1 MSQPTTTKYPA
12 EFKERAVK
20 LAVESEQPIAQ
31 TARDLGVN
39 ENTLHTWIGKYHR
52 AERQEKEG
60 NDEHLYEELKRL
72 RKENARLKEEREI
85 LIKKGGGVLC
95 ATAAV
100 KYAWMHQQQ
109 AEFPVSRLCRTLA
122 VSRSG
127 YYEWLGR
134 PPSTQAADQQLQEKV
149 QRYFTQGRG
158 TYGTRRIKHLLAQ
171 EGLQV
176 SRRRIGRVLAQAGL
190 RCKTRRRCKA
200 PIAAGQAQTVAPNQL
215 NREFTVKEPD
225 TVYVGDIT
233 YLPTGEGWLYLAVVL
248 DLCSRAVVGWSM
260 ADHMRAEL
268 VNQALAM
275 AIYQRRP
282 ATGLIMHTDRGSQY
296 GADSY
301 QQLLVQH
308 GIQPSMSRKGN
319 CWDNA
324 VAESFFHTLKTE
336 LTYLEDF
343 DTREQAQTVVF
354 EYIEVFYNRQR
365 CHSANGYLAP
375 LAYEQV
381 LQTNGIFCPEKC

>member
-1 MSQPTTTKYPA
+1 
-12 EFKERAVK
+12 
-20 LAVESEQPIAQ
+20 
-31 TARDLGVN
+31 
-39 ENTLHTWIGKYHR
+39 
-52 AERQEKEG
+52 
-60 NDEHLYEELKRL
+60 
-72 RKENARLKEEREI
+72 
-85 LIKKGGGVLC
+85 
-95 ATAAV
+95 
-100 KYAWMHQQQ
+100 
-109 AEFPVSRLCRTLA
+109 VSRLCRILA
-122 VSRSG
+122 VSRGG

-134 PPSTQAADQQLQEKV
+134 PPSTQAAADQQLQEKV
-149 QRYFTQGRG
+149 QRYFTQGHG
-158 TYGTRRIKHLLAQ
+158 TYGTRRLKHLLAQ

-190 RCKTRRRCKA
+190 RCKTRRQFKA
-200 PIAAGQAQTVAPNQL
+200 PIAAGQTQTVAPNQL
-215 NREFTVKEPD
+215 NRDFTVKEPD

-233 YLPTGEGWLYLAVVL
+233 YLPRGEGWLYLAVVL
-248 DLCSRAVVGWSM
+248 DLCSRVVVGWSM

-268 VNQALAM
+268 VNQVLAM

-282 ATGLIMHTDRGSQY
+282 ATGRIMHTDRGSQY

-324 VAESFFHTLKTE
+324 VAESFFHTLKPE

-381 LQTNGIFCPEKC
+381 LQTNGILCPEKC

>member
-1 MSQPTTTKYPA
+1 M
-12 EFKERAVK
+12 
-20 LAVESEQPIAQ
+20 
-31 TARDLGVN
+31 
-39 ENTLHTWIGKYHR
+39 
-52 AERQEKEG
+52 
-60 NDEHLYEELKRL
+60 
-72 RKENARLKEEREI
+72 
-85 LIKKGGGVLC
+85 
-95 ATAAV
+95 
-100 KYAWMHQQQ
+100 KYAWMHQQHT
-109 AEFPVSRLCRTLA
+109 EFTVSRMCRLLE

-127 YYEWLGR
+127 YYEWLSR
-134 PPSTQAADQQLQEKV
+134 PPRPQIEADQQVQDKV
-149 QRYFTQGRG
+149 QHYFAQGRG

-190 RCKTRRRCKA
+190 RCKTRRKFKA
-200 PIAAGQAQTVAPNQL
+200 PMASGQAQVVAPNQL
-215 NREFTVKEPD
+215 NREFAVPAPD

-233 YLPTGEGWLYLAVVL
+233 YLPTDEGWLYLAVVL

-268 VNQALAM
+268 VNQALIM
-275 AIYQRRP
+275 AICQRQP
-282 ATGLIMHTDRGSQY
+282 AAGLLMHTDRGSQY

-301 QQLLVQH
+301 RQILRQH
-308 GIQPSMSRKGN
+308 GMQPSMSRKGN

-336 LTYLEDF
+336 LIHPEDF
-343 DTREQAQTVVF
+343 NTHEQAQTAVF

-375 LAYEQV
+375 LAYEQA
-381 LQTNGIFCPEKC
+381 LKTYESLCPEKC

>member
-1 MSQPTTTKYPA
+1 
-12 EFKERAVK
+12 
-20 LAVESEQPIAQ
+20 
-31 TARDLGVN
+31 
-39 ENTLHTWIGKYHR
+39 
-52 AERQEKEG
+52 
-60 NDEHLYEELKRL
+60 
-72 RKENARLKEEREI
+72 
-85 LIKKGGGVLC
+85 
-95 ATAAV
+95 
-100 KYAWMHQQQ
+100 
-109 AEFPVSRLCRTLA
+109 VSRMCRLLA

-134 PPSTQAADQQLQEKV
+134 PPHTHSDADQQVQAKV
-149 QRYFTQGRG
+149 QHYFARGRG
-158 TYGTRRIKHLLAQ
+158 TYGTRRIKRLLAQ

-176 SRRRIGRVLAQAGL
+176 SRRRIGRLLTQAGL
-190 RCKTRRRCKA
+190 CCKTRRKFKA
-200 PIAAGQAQTVAPNQL
+200 PRVSGQAQTIAPNQL
-215 NREFTVKEPD
+215 NREFTVQAPD

-260 ADHMRAEL
+260 ANHMRAEL

-275 AIYQRRP
+275 AICQRRP
-282 ATGLIMHTDRGSQY
+282 AAGLIMHTDRGSQY

-301 QQLLVQH
+301 RQLLSQH
-308 GIQPSMSRKGN
+308 AIQPSMSRKGN

-336 LTYLEDF
+336 LVYLEDF
-343 DTREQAQTVVF
+343 KTHEQTQTAVF

-375 LAYEQV
+375 LVYEQT
-381 LQTNGIFCPEKC
+381 LKTNEILCPEKG

>member
-1 MSQPTTTKYPA
+1 MCQLL
-12 EFKERAVK
+12 E
-20 LAVESEQPIAQ
+20 
-31 TARDLGVN
+31 
-39 ENTLHTWIGKYHR
+39 
-52 AERQEKEG
+52 
-60 NDEHLYEELKRL
+60 
-72 RKENARLKEEREI
+72 
-85 LIKKGGGVLC
+85 
-95 ATAAV
+95 
-100 KYAWMHQQQ
+100 
-109 AEFPVSRLCRTLA
+109 

-127 YYEWLGR
+127 YYEWLSR
-134 PPSTQAADQQLQEKV
+134 PPRTQVEADQHVETQIKH
-149 QRYFTQGRG
+149 YFAQGRG
-158 TYGTRRIKHLLAQ
+158 TYGTRRIKYLLAQ

-190 RCKTRRRCKA
+190 RCKTQRRFKA
-200 PIAAGQAQTVAPNQL
+200 PTASGQAQTVAPNQL
-215 NREFTVKEPD
+215 NREFTVQAPD
-225 TVYVGDIT
+225 TIYVGDIT

-268 VNQALAM
+268 VHQALAM
-275 AIYQRRP
+275 AIGQRHP
-282 ATGLIMHTDRGSQY
+282 AAGLIMHTDRGSQY

-301 QQLLVQH
+301 RQLLTQH

-336 LTYLEDF
+336 VIYLEDF
-343 DTREQAQTVVF
+343 GTREQAQTAVF

-381 LQTNGIFCPEKC
+381 LKTSGILCPEKC